1 MTEKY
6 FRMTLLVGEG
16 CENYQRMALILEYR
30 EEFHTVANIIS
41 LKLYENIIYLNSY
54 KSLLEKIIVN
64 TGLLVNK
71 NGV

>member
-1 MTEKY
+1 
-6 FRMTLLVGEG
+6 MTLLVGEG

-54 KSLLEKIIVN
+54 EIKVQKHEQKGKHTVDIKQ
-64 TGLLVNK
+64 GLCS
-71 NGV
+71 

>member
-1 MTEKY
+1 MTDKY
-6 FRMTLLVGEG
+6 FRMTLSVGEG
-16 CENYQRMALILEYR
+16 CENCQRMALILEYR
-30 EEFHTVANIIS
+30 EEFHTAANIIS
-41 LKLYENIIYLNSY
+41 LKLYENTIYLNSY